1 VSYATTEHSLLG
13 AAFERFDTHADG
25 GNDYTKPSWKSPG
38 TIVSENE

>member
-25 GNDYTKPSWKSPG
+25 GNDYTK
-38 TIVSENE
+38 TIVEITWDYRF